1 MESTFINTFQKV
13 DKELKFFESEYWR
26 TTATLVLIK
35 DNKIFCA
42 NVGDS
47 KEYIM
52 YDKNYKHISFEHKCI
67 VEEERTRIIETGGK
81 IIKNRVMGQLTL
93 TRTLGD
99 LYVKQFGVC
108 NIPYISCNDIGENV
122 SEAGKV
128 EEFFGDIAKLTI
140 NKGTK
145 DNVSCVVI
153 SFKDWY
159 ILIEVNIFSNNFFLF
174 FSYFFVYRLIY
185 FLILK
190 VALYK
195 G

>member
-1 MESTFINTFQKV
+1 
-13 DKELKFFESEYWR
+13 
-26 TTATLVLIK
+26 
-35 DNKIFCA
+35 
-42 NVGDS
+42 
-47 KEYIM
+47 
-52 YDKNYKHISFEHKCI
+52 
-67 VEEERTRIIETGGK
+67 
-81 IIKNRVMGQLTL
+81 MGQLIL
-93 TRTLGD
+93 TRTIWD
-99 LYVKQFGVC
+99 LYVKQFGAC

-174 FSYFFVYRLIY
+174 FSYFFVYRLNIY
-185 FLILK
+185 RKNCLSWKKIHILK
-190 VALYK
+190 ISIFFDIK
-195 G
+195 SCIT